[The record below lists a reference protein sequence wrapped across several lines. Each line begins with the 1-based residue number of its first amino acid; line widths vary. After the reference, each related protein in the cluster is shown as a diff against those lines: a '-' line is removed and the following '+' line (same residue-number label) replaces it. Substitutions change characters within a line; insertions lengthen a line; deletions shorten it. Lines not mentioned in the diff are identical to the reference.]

1 MQRFV
6 RRRIAP
12 RVALLAGA
20 LLAAGLLAASSAGA
34 ATISWSVPLTG
45 QAVIDSGLPADASA
59 TGHADITGDDSNNR
73 MCGTFTWSN
82 VHSPVGFGHIHEG
95 EAGQPENPAVTINL
109 FGPPTNTNGFSSG
122 VSGCT
127 TVPNA
132 LIDDM
137 NRYGAYFNVVVHTIQ
152 YPGGA
157 LRGQLGCGTLLF
169 NWQCGGF

>member
-1 MQRFV
+1 MHMLV
-6 RRRIAP
+6 RP
-12 RVALLAGA
+12 RLALRAA
-20 LLAAGLLAASSAGA
+20 LFATALFAVGLLAASSAGA

-45 QAVIDSGLPADASA
+45 QDVINSGLPADASA

-73 MCGTFTWSN
+73 MCGTFTWSGVN
-82 VHSPVGFGHIHEG
+82 SPVGFGHIHEG
-95 EAGQPENPAVTINL
+95 EAGQPENPAVTINF
-109 FGPPTNTNGFSSG
+109 FGPPTNLNGFPSG

-137 NRYGAYFNVVVHTIQ
+137 NRYGALFNVVIHTVQ